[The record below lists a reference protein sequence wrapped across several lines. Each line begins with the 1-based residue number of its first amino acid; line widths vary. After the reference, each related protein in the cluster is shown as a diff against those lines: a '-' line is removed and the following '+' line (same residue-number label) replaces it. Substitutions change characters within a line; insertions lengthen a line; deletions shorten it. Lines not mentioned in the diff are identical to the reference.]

1 LPYVI
6 FTILLVV
13 YGGTNERKFGVGLT
27 ADLRSQMRG
36 EVRDDAV
43 SKAIYSVDASIY
55 EIEPLAAAIPLDRE
69 DLATAIGI
77 ARSHQVPIIPRGAAT
92 GIAGGCIG
100 SGLVLDTSKY
110 FNHIREINYSGEYA
124 ICEPGVVQNQLN
136 AALASAGY
144 RLGPDT
150 STGNRAT
157 IGGMLANNS
166 AGSRS
171 LRYGKMSDHIQEVEL
186 LLYTGELI
194 RFKPLNHSELKQK
207 LSLNSREGDI
217 YREVMRIKTEYA
229 EDIIEHFPKLLRRV
243 SGYNLNELLVPGDL
257 NLAKLIA
264 GSEGSLGVITE
275 LRVNI
280 CRRPKA
286 SGLCLIQCHSLHD
299 AFSLVTDI
307 LDWHPLSLEMVDNK
321 IINAGRSIP
330 LTAKRTAWVEG
341 NPKAVLIVEFDA
353 ENLTDQL
360 ETFAAAMRKDRCCY
374 SVKTMT
380 ASSEMADV
388 WAVREAGVGLLLS
401 KRGYNRAIA
410 FIEDIAVPPNVLAPF
425 MDEFLHLLK
434 AHGKEAGVYG
444 HAGAGCIHI
453 RPYVDLRDPAELK
466 TMHDL
471 MESTSDLLLQYQ
483 GCMSSEHGDGIVR
496 SWLNEKMFGKRLY
509 QAFID
514 LKKAFDPGLLMNPGK
529 IVATQ
534 GLEENL
540 RMSPE
545 IHPREI
551 QTAYD
556 FSSEGGFA
564 LAVDMCNGNGS
575 CRKREGLMCPSFQAF
590 GDEFHSTRARAQSF
604 RAIVNG
610 RLPLE
615 AFTSHELY
623 HVLEYCL
630 ECKGCKTECPSQ
642 VNMAKMKAEFLYH
655 YQKKWG
661 ASLRSKLFAHLAT
674 INRLSSPFPGLFNAF
689 NNSWAGKKL
698 LSLLGIATQRTLPAL
713 AARRFSKD
721 MPLPPNN
728 PTVVLFLDTYTEFH
742 HPEIG
747 QNALKILNAI
757 GCKVIVP
764 PWTCCGRPLISKGFL
779 DKAKQSAQKVIDQLL
794 PYARLGLPI
803 LGLEPSCIFTI
814 KDEYPDL
821 LPGKEV
827 NLLAALCVPIEGFLA
842 QNALPINAIESPV
855 YFHTHCH
862 QKALQGSETIK
873 SLLRN
878 VSNATEINSGCC
890 GLAGSF
896 GYEEEHY
903 AMSMQIGE
911 NKLLPAVRNAQSD
924 AIIIANGMSCRSQI
938 QHGTGRKAI
947 HLVELLGKYLMDNGQ
962 RT

>member
-1 LPYVI
+1 M
-6 FTILLVV
+6 
-13 YGGTNERKFGVGLT
+13 GL
-27 ADLRSQMRG
+27 ASDLRSQIRG

-43 SKAIYSVDASIY
+43 SKAVYSVDASIY
-55 EIEPLAAAIPLDRE
+55 EIEPIAIVLPLDKE
-69 DLATAIGI
+69 DLATAVEI
-77 ARSHQVPIIPRGAAT
+77 ARAYQVPIVPRGAAT

-100 SGLVLDTSKY
+100 SGLILDTSKY
-110 FNHIREINYSGEYA
+110 FTHIREINYQAEYA
-124 ICEPGVVQNQLN
+124 ICEPGVIQSQLN
-136 AALASAGY
+136 AALAAADY

-157 IGGMLANNS
+157 LGGMLGNNA

-186 LLYTGELI
+186 LLYTGEFI
-194 RFKPLNHSELKQK
+194 RFKSLNHSELKQK
-207 LSLNSREGDI
+207 LSLNSREGEI
-217 YREVMRIKTEYA
+217 YREIMRIKSEYA
-229 EDIIEHFPKLLRRV
+229 EDIVEHFPKLLRRV

-275 LRVNI
+275 LRVKI
-280 CRRPKA
+280 CRRPKP

-307 LDWHPLSLEMVDNK
+307 LEWHPLSLEMVDSK

-330 LTAKRTAWVEG
+330 LTVQRTAWVEG
-341 NPKAVLIVEFDA
+341 DPKAVLIVEFDA

-360 ETFAAAMRKDRCCY
+360 EKFAAAMRKNGLGY
-374 SVKTMT
+374 SIKTMT
-380 ASSEMADV
+380 APNEMADV
-388 WAVREAGVGLLLS
+388 WAVRESGVGLLLS

-425 MDEFLHLLK
+425 MDEFLQLLK
-434 AHGKEAGVYG
+434 GHGKEAGVYG

-453 RPYVDLRDPAELK
+453 RPYVNLRDPAELK
-466 TMHDL
+466 TMHAL
-471 MESTSDLLLQYQ
+471 MEATSDLLLRYQ
-483 GCMSSEHGDGIVR
+483 GCLSGEHGDGIVR
-496 SWLNEKMFGKRLY
+496 SWLNEKMFGKRVY

-514 LKKAFDPGLLMNPGK
+514 LKKAFDPTLHMNPGK
-529 IVATQ
+529 IVAMQ

-545 IHPREI
+545 THPREI

-556 FSSEGGFA
+556 FSREGGFA

-610 RLPLE
+610 KLPLE

-642 VNMAKMKAEFLYH
+642 VDMAKMKAEFLYH

-661 ASLRSKLFAHLAT
+661 ASLRSKLFANLAT
-674 INRLSSPFPGLFNAF
+674 INKLSAPLSSLFNAF
-689 NNSWAGKKL
+689 NNSWVGKKL
-698 LSLLGIATQRTLPAL
+698 LRSLGIATQRTLPPL
-713 AARRFSKD
+713 AANRFSKD
-721 MPLPPNN
+721 LPLPPSN

-747 QNALKILNAI
+747 QSALKILKAI
-757 GCKVIVP
+757 GCEVIVP

-779 DKAKQSAQKVIDQLL
+779 DQAKQYAQKVINLLL
-794 PYARLGLPI
+794 PYARKGLPI

-821 LPGKEV
+821 LPGKDAD
-827 NLLAALCVPIEGFLA
+827 LLAAQCMPIEGFLA
-842 QNALPINAIESPV
+842 QQVLPINTIAAPIH
-855 YFHTHCH
+855 FHTHCH
-862 QKALQGSETIK
+862 QKALQGSANIK
-873 SLLRN
+873 AVLKSAPN
-878 VSNATEINSGCC
+878 TTEINSGCC

-911 NKLLPAVRNAQSD
+911 NKLFPAVKKAGPE

-947 HLVELLGKYLMDNGQ
+947 HLVELLAKHLVNNGPAGQ
-962 RT
+962 NDENDKKDQKE